1 MADRLETDYLIVGS
15 GLVGMAFADTLLTES
30 DGNIIIVDRYAQPG
44 GHWNM
49 AYPFVTL
56 HQPSAYFGVSSKELS
71 RGDIDTIGLNKG
83 MSDLASGSELLAYF
97 DEVMRRR
104 FLASGRVRYF
114 PMCEYRGDGKFIS
127 KLSGKEYRVSYQKLV
142 DATFMTIS
150 VPSTHTPNFIID
162 PKVNFMPLNDLPSV
176 ARKPDG
182 YVVIGGGKTGI
193 DACLWLL
200 NNNVDPSEI
209 TWIRPR
215 DSWLLDRQNTQP
227 TESFFASSVGSIAAQ
242 YEAIGAATS
251 IEDMFIRLEKA
262 GYLLRLD
269 QDVQPSMFHA
279 ATISKLEITEL
290 QRIKSVV
297 RMGHVREIK
306 TDRVLLDEGEI
317 TTGIDN
323 IYVDCSAS
331 LERSFG
337 SKKSVPVFDGNCI
350 TPQMIR
356 AYQPA
361 FSASMAAY
369 VEVNY
374 DKETEKNRLCALVPP
389 PNSHVDFIPM
399 TLAMMMNQ
407 FSWSQDKKLRRW
419 IRNNRLDGFSK
430 LISNVDQNDHEKLH
444 ILSRI
449 QSSAMPAITKLQQ
462 FNHQLIKEARL

>member
-1 MADRLETDYLIVGS
+1 
-15 GLVGMAFADTLLTES
+15 
-30 DGNIIIVDRYAQPG
+30 
-44 GHWNM
+44 
-49 AYPFVTL
+49 
-56 HQPSAYFGVSSKELS
+56 
-71 RGDIDTIGLNKG
+71 
-83 MSDLASGSELLAYF
+83 
-97 DEVMRRR
+97 
-104 FLASGRVRYF
+104 
-114 PMCEYRGDGKFIS
+114 
-127 KLSGKEYRVSYQKLV
+127 
-142 DATFMTIS
+142 
-150 VPSTHTPNFIID
+150 
-162 PKVNFMPLNDLPSV
+162 
-176 ARKPDG
+176 
-182 YVVIGGGKTGI
+182 
-193 DACLWLL
+193 
-200 NNNVDPSEI
+200 
-209 TWIRPR
+209 
-215 DSWLLDRQNTQP
+215 
-227 TESFFASSVGSIAAQ
+227 
-242 YEAIGAATS
+242 
-251 IEDMFIRLEKA
+251 
-262 GYLLRLD
+262 
-269 QDVQPSMFHA
+269 
-279 ATISKLEITEL
+279 
-290 QRIKSVV
+290 
-297 RMGHVREIK
+297 MGHVREIK

-374 DKETEKNRLCALVPP
+374 DKEAEKNRLCALVPP

>member
-1 MADRLETDYLIVGS
+1 
-15 GLVGMAFADTLLTES
+15 
-30 DGNIIIVDRYAQPG
+30 
-44 GHWNM
+44 
-49 AYPFVTL
+49 
-56 HQPSAYFGVSSKELS
+56 
-71 RGDIDTIGLNKG
+71 
-83 MSDLASGSELLAYF
+83 
-97 DEVMRRR
+97 
-104 FLASGRVRYF
+104 
-114 PMCEYRGDGKFIS
+114 
-127 KLSGKEYRVSYQKLV
+127 
-142 DATFMTIS
+142 
-150 VPSTHTPNFIID
+150 
-162 PKVNFMPLNDLPSV
+162 
-176 ARKPDG
+176 
-182 YVVIGGGKTGI
+182 
-193 DACLWLL
+193 LWLL
-200 NNNVDPSEI
+200 NNDVDPSEI

-337 SKKSVPVFDGNCI
+337 SKESVPVFDDTCI